1 MAEASALTPLPRPG
15 ELVDRYCLV
24 AAIAHGGMA
33 AVYAVRRE
41 GLAGFDKLLAM
52 KLLLPHLAS
61 ERRFVDMFLD
71 EARVAAHLQHP
82 NLAQVFDSGVHR
94 GLPYLV
100 MEFLHGKSLSQCQ
113 ERALELGR
121 PLSQPFLLSVLAA
134 AAAGL
139 HAAHETKSAQ
149 GTSLGIV
156 HRDVSPQN
164 IHVGYDGQV
173 KMVDFGIAV
182 AAGRLSS
189 TRTGEVKGK
198 LGFVAPEQLDQR
210 RPIDRRTDLWALG
223 VVAWEAF
230 AGRRLFWGES
240 ASETVWKVLNG
251 PIRPVVELS
260 PAVPAEV
267 ARVVARCL
275 ARDAAQRPAT
285 ADEVAQ
291 VFLAAMSPG
300 AGPHVVEEMEAL
312 FALDRLSELAQFAS
326 FKATP
331 RELTTLPPKTEVHGT
346 ASRKWLFVATA
357 GAASMGLFA
366 ALALSLERAPTEAA
380 PASAPKAP
388 PRRLRHAKG
397 KTQPA
402 AGPAAPGPSPLLKSP
417 YPTSSP

>member
-1 MAEASALTPLPRPG
+1 
-15 ELVDRYCLV
+15 
-24 AAIAHGGMA
+24 
-33 AVYAVRRE
+33 
-41 GLAGFDKLLAM
+41 
-52 KLLLPHLAS
+52 
-61 ERRFVDMFLD
+61 
-71 EARVAAHLQHP
+71 
-82 NLAQVFDSGVHR
+82 
-94 GLPYLV
+94 
-100 MEFLHGKSLSQCQ
+100 
-113 ERALELGR
+113 
-121 PLSQPFLLSVLAA
+121 
-134 AAAGL
+134 
-139 HAAHETKSAQ
+139 
-149 GTSLGIV
+149 V

-173 KMVDFGIAV
+173 KVVDFGIAV
-182 AAGRLSS
+182 AAGRLST

-240 ASETVWKVLNG
+240 ASETMWKVLNG
-251 PIRPVVELS
+251 PIRPLVELN

-291 VFLAAMSPG
+291 VLLGAMGPG
-300 AGPHVVEEMEAL
+300 AAPHVVEEMEAL

-326 FKATP
+326 FRAAP
-331 RELTTLPPKTEVHGT
+331 RKLAKLPT
-346 ASRKWLFVATA
+346 SRRKGLFVATA
-357 GAASMGLFA
+357 GAASMGLVA
-366 ALALSLERAPTEAA
+366 ALALGLERAPTQATQPRAAVSPSAATASTVEPEPEPPPVTQPEEPVAPPPAVAA
-380 PASAPKAP
+380 PASAPKPA
-388 PRRLRHAKG
+388 PRRPRRAKG

-402 AGPAAPGPSPLLKSP
+402 PAGPAAPGPSPLLKSP